1 MIAFDRPWQ
10 IVGLIALVVLI
21 RVIVPRL
28 SVLKANLRASI
39 LEFDDS
45 LLIALLIVFCVVRP
59 FVLQAFYI
67 PSGSMLPTL
76 HEGDRILVLKFWYR
90 LTPPQPRDIVVFRA
104 PKAAL
109 FANPALNPDVN
120 EQKDFIKRLQGT
132 PGDRLRVRDSAL
144 YRNGQRQTEPYLQSP
159 PAYVW
164 PEDPDQEVVVPPRN
178 YVVMGDNRNNSNDS
192 TKWRLPA
199 KGGNLIDCPW
209 VPEEGVLGKA
219 WLIFWPLDRIR
230 LLN

>member
-1 MIAFDRPWQ
+1 MEIRGAHVIAFDRPWQ
-10 IVGLIALVVLI
+10 IVGLLLLVVLI
-21 RVIVPRL
+21 RIIAPRL
-28 SVLKANLRASI
+28 PGLKPNHRASL

-76 HEGDRILVLKFWYR
+76 EQGDRILVLKFWYR
-90 LTPPQPRDIVVFRA
+90 ATPPRPGDIVVFRA

-109 FANPALNPDVN
+109 YGNPLLNPDVN

-132 PGDRLRVRDSAL
+132 PGDHLRVKDAAL
-144 YRNGQRQTEPYLQSP
+144 WRNGRRINEPYIESP

-164 PEDPDQEVVVPPRN
+164 PEDSDHDVVVPPGC

-192 TKWRLPA
+192 RVWGMLDR
-199 KGGNLIDCPW
+199 NR
-209 VPEEGVLGKA
+209 VQGKA
-219 WLIFWPLDRIR
+219 MFIFWPFGRIHWVR
-230 LLN
+230 